1 MDWDHC
7 LPQTRRGHHRPRQD
21 RHNLL
26 EPVVHNIISSL
37 YQLLIDCEVNTG
49 LLSYFQILCV
59 ICGT

>member
-1 MDWDHC
+1 MTAFLKLVVVIIVLVMIDIIF
-7 LPQTRRGHHRPRQD
+7 
-21 RHNLL
+21 L
-26 EPVVHNIISSL
+26 EPVVQNIISSL